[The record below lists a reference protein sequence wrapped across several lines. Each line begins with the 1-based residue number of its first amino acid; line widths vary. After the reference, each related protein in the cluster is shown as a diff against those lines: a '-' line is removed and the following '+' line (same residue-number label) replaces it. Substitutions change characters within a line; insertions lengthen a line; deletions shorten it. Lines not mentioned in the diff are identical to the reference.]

1 MASLVERNGRYCVVY
16 SYKDKTGKRRQ
27 KWETYKTMQEAKKR
41 KKEIEYRADV
51 GQMVVPHCKNVK
63 ELMEEYIILYGK
75 EAVEIGLMDEVGGLK
90 DALSKL
96 KEMIEE
102 E

>member
-1 MASLVERNGRYCVVY
+1 MYVQHPYKYEGKYYCVVY

-51 GQMVVPHCKNVK
+51 GQMVVPHCKTVK
-63 ELMEEYIILYGK
+63 ELMEH
-75 EAVEIGLMDEVGGLK
+75 
-90 DALSKL
+90 SC
-96 KEMIEE
+96 
-102 E
+102 

>member
-51 GQMVVPHCKNVK
+51 GQMVVPHCKNIK
-63 ELMEEYIILYGK
+63 EI
-75 EAVEIGLMDEVGGLK
+75 DGGVYYFIRK
-90 DALSKL
+90 RAWALSTYSSNV
-96 KEMIEE
+96 EV
-102 E
+102 

>member
-41 KKEIEYRADV
+41 KKEIEYRAN
-51 GQMVVPHCKNVK
+51 GC
-63 ELMEEYIILYGK
+63 
-75 EAVEIGLMDEVGGLK
+75 A
-90 DALSKL
+90 AL
-96 KEMIEE
+96 
-102 E
+102 

>member
-41 KKEIEYRADV
+41 KKKSNIV
-51 GQMVVPHCKNVK
+51 QMW
-63 ELMEEYIILYGK
+63 GK
-75 EAVEIGLMDEVGGLK
+75 WLCLIVRP
-90 DALSKL
+90 
-96 KEMIEE
+96 
-102 E
+102 

>member
-41 KKEIEYRADV
+41 KKRNRISCRCGAN
-51 GQMVVPHCKNVK
+51 GCAS
-63 ELMEEYIILYGK
+63 L
-75 EAVEIGLMDEVGGLK
+75 
-90 DALSKL
+90 
-96 KEMIEE
+96 
-102 E
+102 

>member
-51 GQMVVPHCKNVK
+51 GQMVVPHCKKRKGIDGGVYYFIRK
-63 ELMEEYIILYGK
+63 RGLGFVYIFFKCEY
-75 EAVEIGLMDEVGGLK
+75 DQ
-90 DALSKL
+90 
-96 KEMIEE
+96 
-102 E
+102 